1 MTPGRSIR
9 LRREAWGFAVGSSLF
24 ALGAVPWYADA
35 VGLVATNATFAA
47 GAVFFTLAA
56 FIQLALSGRRPPRR
70 ESTRADHADWWAAA
84 VQFAGT
90 LLFNL
95 STITALL
102 VALRPTLPSEG
113 GWRPDAWG
121 SICFLVASSF
131 AVVATTDREGLWDPR
146 ARTWR
151 CTWLNMAG
159 SIFFGLSAIGAYTIP
174 ATGDLMSQ
182 LWANL
187 GTFLGALSFLAAALL
202 GRRDIPATQQ
212 TARS

>member
-131 AVVATTDREGLWDPR
+131 AVVATTDRERPR
-146 ARTWR
+146 RCPTGRTRVASAPAGTHDEETPSSPIRRSRVRDLRHHSRIAR
-151 CTWLNMAG
+151 
-159 SIFFGLSAIGAYTIP
+159 
-174 ATGDLMSQ
+174 
-182 LWANL
+182 
-187 GTFLGALSFLAAALL
+187 
-202 GRRDIPATQQ
+202 
-212 TARS
+212 